1 MINQYTN
8 GNTAYKKAAVTT
20 KDQGTL
26 ILMLYDGAIRF
37 LKTAVIKLNN
47 QDLEKAHVFIVKAKN
62 IVSELMTSLKADQN
76 NKVATD
82 LKSLYKYMF
91 NRLIDANI
99 QKNAAHILEIQEL
112 LEELREGWRG
122 VIENKKHVSGF
133 NSRSEV
139 KPIKIQ
145 G

>member
-1 MINQYTN
+1 MNQYLK
-8 GNTAYKKAAVTT
+8 GNVAYKKAAVTT

-37 LKTAVIKLNN
+37 LKTALIKLNN
-47 QDLEKAHVFIVKAKN
+47 QDLEKAHQYIVKAKN
-62 IVSELMTSLKADQN
+62 IVSELMTSLKTDDR

-82 LKSLYKYMF
+82 LKSLYTYMF

-99 QKNAAHILEIQEL
+99 QKDASYVYEVQEL

-122 VIENKKHVSGF
+122 VIDNKKQVNSGF
-133 NSRSEV
+133 NNRSEV
-139 KPIKIQ
+139 KPLKIQ